1 MSLAVRLL
9 LALGVLAV
17 FVTALVGFS
26 ARDVSRRQVELNF
39 EQRIEAAMQGAK
51 DDLLREAQMLEELL
65 SPLCKHDSFVDQTL
79 LDLERAGGD
88 VDKLPPGRGIA
99 LKSIVPDQTKAL
111 GLDDLLLI
119 TGDGLVLGASNRKLL
134 GTRDRALAERV
145 RERHAKPKLVWK
157 SGRAHLEIHCA
168 RESGGVSLGLVGS
181 RGIGP
186 ILERVGRAYGVTL
199 ALDRAHLPEGPAM
212 LERTLAITDI
222 GGLDVHASIS
232 RQPLFEALAQ
242 IDSSIFLTGGIAW
255 LLSVALAVFLA
266 RGLSQPL
273 VELAEQTREVV
284 RGSPKP
290 VRGRGGREIVQLAKT
305 FNRTIEELASMRRRL
320 ARTERIAARREVAR
334 QVAHEIKNPLA
345 PIRAAIETLRR
356 LHDRDSPQFEEYFDE
371 ATRTVLNEVHRI
383 KTIVGEFTKYARMPP
398 PKFERLDLEEVAQGV
413 VALHDAALGEG
424 KRGEGALDGAA
435 RVRLQYEDTPLVLG
449 DRDQLVQVL
458 TNLVQNGIEAARGA
472 GIAPEVTVYIGP
484 ADGEVEIEVVDNG
497 PGIDPSVA
505 DRLFEPYVSTKSEG
519 TGLGLAIVVTI
530 VHEHGGEISC
540 GAAPEG
546 GASFRVVLPIDGP
559 PLLDKPPTS
568 TSDTTG

>member
-39 EQRIEAAMQGAK
+39 EQRIEAAMRGAK
-51 DDLLREAQMLEELL
+51 EDLLREAQMLDELL

-79 LDLERAGGD
+79 LELERVAGD

-119 TGDGLVLGASNRKLL
+119 TGDGLVLGASNGKLL

-145 RERHAKPKLVWK
+145 REREAKPKLVWK
-157 SGRAHLEIHCA
+157 SGRAHLEVHCA
-168 RESGGVSLGLVGS
+168 RASGGVSLGLVGS

-199 ALDRAHLPEGPAM
+199 ALDRAHLPDGPAM
-212 LERTLAITDI
+212 LERTLAIEDI
-222 GGLDVHASIS
+222 QGLDVHASIS

-242 IDSSIFLTGGIAW
+242 IDSSIFLTGAIAW

-413 VALHDAALGEG
+413 VALHH
-424 KRGEGALDGAA
+424 GADDGPH
-435 RVRLQYEDTPLVLG
+435 VHLEYDDTPLVLG

-458 TNLVQNGIEAARGA
+458 TNLVQNGIEAAQSA
-472 GIAPEVTVYIGP
+472 QIAPEVTVFIAPG
-484 ADGEVEIEVVDNG
+484 DGEVEIEVRDNG
-497 PGIDPSVA
+497 PGVDPSVA